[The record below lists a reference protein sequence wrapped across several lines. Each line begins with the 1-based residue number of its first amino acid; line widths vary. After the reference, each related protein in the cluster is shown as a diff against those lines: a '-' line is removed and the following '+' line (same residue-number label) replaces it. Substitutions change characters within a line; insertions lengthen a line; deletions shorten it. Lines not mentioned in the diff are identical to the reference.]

1 MKTNKEKTKGSFLYT
16 LGMLSYNMEYMIIAN
31 LSFALTDSYAISAI
45 TVGLIFMVS
54 RFFDGV
60 TDIIA
65 GIVIDRFNP
74 TIGKARVY
82 DLLHIPMWII
92 LVLVFSVPNVGNT
105 GKIIWVFVFYNLL
118 QSVITT
124 FMNVAEPLR
133 LQRSFIEE
141 ARVKV
146 MTVTSALTMLTGVVG
161 GIAMPVLIGI
171 FAEQPH
177 GWTIITSIF
186 AVPFAIFGLL
196 RFLLLPEM
204 PNYIEES
211 RKEKIPSI
219 KESLMALVQ
228 NKYALLYGILMI
240 CWAMTNTTNTSSS
253 TYYFKYVYGDVSAA
267 GIVALPVIFSMFFAL
282 FIPKLMKKLGKVNT
296 VRCGLIVAIVC
307 SLIKYLFPYQ
317 IIVLAILS
325 LGVTCGTMIL
335 SFMKPILTI
344 DCITYGKWKTGN
356 AVEAVYSSVNSLADK
371 IGLGLG
377 SALLGAVLQIGGY
390 RGELAVQNASAIVA
404 IRILYA
410 LVPAALLGIALV
422 AFIFFDLDKKLEK
435 NQHDS

>member
-1 MKTNKEKTKGSFLYT
+1 MKTNKKKTKGSFLYT
-16 LGMLSYNMEYMIIAN
+16 LGLLSYNMEYMIIAN

-45 TVGLIFMVS
+45 TVGLIFMIS
-54 RFFDGV
+54 RLFDGI

-74 TIGKARVY
+74 TVGKARVY
-82 DLLHIPMWII
+82 DLLHIPMWIM
-92 LVLVFSVPNVGNT
+92 LVLVFSVPNVGNV
-105 GKIIWVFVFYNLL
+105 GKVIWVFVFYNLL

-124 FMNVAEPLR
+124 FMNIAEPLR

-146 MTVTSALTMLTGVVG
+146 MTVTSIFTMLVAVVG

-211 RKEKIPSI
+211 QKEKIPSI

-240 CWAMTNTTNTSSS
+240 CWAMTNTANNSSS

-267 GIVALPVIFSMFFAL
+267 SIVAIPTIFTIL
-282 FIPKLMKKLGKVNT
+282 FIALIPKFMEKLGKVNT
-296 VRCGLIVAIVC
+296 VRCGLILAIVC
-307 SLIKYLFPYQ
+307 SLLKYLFPYQ
-317 IIVLAILS
+317 IVVLAILS
-325 LGVTCGTMIL
+325 LCVTCGTMVL

-344 DCITYGKWKTGN
+344 DCITYGKRKTGN

-377 SALLGAVLQIGGY
+377 SVLLGVVLEYGGY
-390 RGELAVQNASAIVA
+390 QGELAVQSASAIAA
-404 IRILYA
+404 IRILYTI
-410 LVPAALLGIALV
+410 VPAALLGIALI
-422 AFIFFDLDKKLEK
+422 AFIFFDLDKKRIKEGW
-435 NQHDS
+435 